1 MVIMKSW
8 NGFAAVLAASTFVS
22 LCLLTARPV
31 AQIPGERPKLVRHIN
46 QSDIEAGRYSLA
58 DLFYA
63 GKFLFETSFNRL
75 DGFGRPG
82 ATGDGNPTRRNPNQP
97 FMTRVSGPDANSCA
111 GCHNKPEVGGSG
123 DFVANVFVLGQLADP
138 VQMSIDPLFSNE
150 RNTLGMHGSGAIE
163 MLARE
168 MTAEL
173 QRIRETARQQAM
185 TSGTF
190 VTRDLVAKGVNF
202 GKITCSPTGDV
213 DTSRVEGVDPDLI
226 IKPFHQKGV
235 VVSVRQFTVNAF
247 NHHHG
252 LQAVERFGL
261 ERTGTRD
268 FDGDGVEDELTA
280 GDITAATI
288 FQVALG
294 NPTRVMPSDLAS
306 RARVQRG
313 EQLFEQIGCARC
325 HIPAMILDNP
335 IYSEPNPYNPPGNL
349 RPGDVSRPFTF
360 DLTRDGPGPHL
371 ERTRDGRAIVRA
383 YTDLKRHKIAD
394 DEDPFFN
401 NERLIQGG
409 VPTDTFITR
418 KLWDVGN
425 SEPYGHRG
433 DLTTIG
439 EAIMHH
445 AGEARPERNRFM
457 ALSPQDQTAIVDF
470 LKTLQ
475 VVPSRGTS
483 LSFR

>member
-1 MVIMKSW
+1 MNRFGKVPVIA
-8 NGFAAVLAASTFVS
+8 GAVVLVS
-22 LCLLTARPV
+22 VALLTARPT
-31 AQIPGERPKLVRHIN
+31 AQIPGERPRLTQHIN
-46 QSDIEAGRYSLA
+46 QADIDAGRYSLA
-58 DLFYA
+58 DLFFA

-82 ATGDGNPTRRNPNQP
+82 STGDGNPTRRTPDQP
-97 FMTRVSGPDANSCA
+97 FMTRVSGPDANNCA

-123 DFVANVFVLGQLADP
+123 DFVANVFVLAQLADP
-138 VQMSIDPLFSNE
+138 VQTSIDSQFSNE

-173 QRIRETARQQAM
+173 HRIREDTRQRAIK
-185 TSGTF
+185 SGQF
-190 VTRDLVAKGVNF
+190 VTSELIAKGVHF
-202 GKITCSPTGDV
+202 GRITCSPSGDV
-213 DTSRVEGVDPDLI
+213 DTSQVEGVDRDLI
-226 IKPFHQKGV
+226 IRPFHQKGV

-252 LQAVERFGL
+252 LQAVERFGV

-280 GDITAATI
+280 GDITAATL

-294 NPTRVMPSDLAS
+294 NPIQVMPSDLAA
-306 RARVQRG
+306 RARVLRG
-313 EQLFEQIGCARC
+313 EQLFNEIGCARC
-325 HIPAMILDNP
+325 HIPALILDNP
-335 IYSEPNPYNPPGNL
+335 VYTEPNPYNPPGNL
-349 RPGDVSRPFTF
+349 RVQDVPRPFAF

-371 ERTRDGRAIVRA
+371 ERTRDGKAIVRA
-383 YTDLKRHKIAD
+383 FTDLKRHRIAD
-394 DEDPFFN
+394 EDDPFFH
-401 NERLIQGG
+401 NERVIQGG
-409 VPTDTFITR
+409 VPTDVFMTR

-433 DLTTIG
+433 DLSTIG

-445 AGEARPERNRFM
+445 AGEARPERTRF
-457 ALSPQDQTAIVDF
+457 LNLPPQDQLALVDF

-475 VVPSRGTS
+475 VVPPPRSALG
-483 LSFR
+483 FR

>member
-1 MVIMKSW
+1 MKRFRKFPVIA
-8 NGFAAVLAASTFVS
+8 GTFVLVS
-22 LCLLTARPV
+22 VVLLTAKPT
-31 AQIPGERPKLVRHIN
+31 AQIPGERPRLTQHIN
-46 QSDIEAGRYSLA
+46 QADINAGRLSLA
-58 DLFYA
+58 DLFFA
-63 GKFLFETSFNRL
+63 GKFLFETNFNRL

-82 ATGDGNPTRRNPNQP
+82 STGDGNPTRRTPDQP
-97 FMTRVSGPDANSCA
+97 FMTRVSGPDASSCA
-111 GCHNKPEVGGSG
+111 GCHNRPEVGGSG
-123 DFVANVFVLGQLADP
+123 EFVVNVFVLAQLADP
-138 VQMSIDPLFSNE
+138 VQTSIDAQFSNE

-173 QRIRETARQQAM
+173 HRIREETRQRAIA
-185 TSGTF
+185 TGTF
-190 VTRDLVAKGVNF
+190 ATSELIAKGVHF
-202 GKITCSPTGDV
+202 GRITCSPTGDV
-213 DTSRVEGVDPDLI
+213 DTSQVEGVDRDLI

-252 LQAVERFGL
+252 LQAVERFGI

-268 FDGDGVEDELTA
+268 FDGDGVEDELTV
-280 GDITAATI
+280 GDITAATL

-294 NPTRVMPSDLAS
+294 NPIQVMPSDLAA
-306 RARVQRG
+306 RARVLRG
-313 EQLFEQIGCARC
+313 EQLFNQIGCARC
-325 HIPAMILDNP
+325 HIPALILDNP
-335 IYSEPNPYNPPGNL
+335 IYTEPNPYNPPGNL
-349 RPGDVSRPFTF
+349 RPQDVPRPFAF

-371 ERTRDGRAIVRA
+371 ERTRDGKAIVRA
-383 YTDLKRHKIAD
+383 YTDLKRHRIAD
-394 DEDPFFN
+394 EDDPYFA
-401 NERLIQGG
+401 NERVIQGG
-409 VPTDTFITR
+409 VPTDVFITR

-445 AGEARPERNRFM
+445 AGEARPERTRF
-457 ALSPQDQTAIVDF
+457 LNLPPQDQLALVDF

-475 VVPSRGTS
+475 VVPPPRSALG
-483 LSFR
+483 FR

>member
-1 MVIMKSW
+1 MNRIGKVPVIA
-8 NGFAAVLAASTFVS
+8 GVVVVVS
-22 LCLLTARPV
+22 VALLTAKPT
-31 AQIPGERPKLVRHIN
+31 AQIPGERPKLTQHIN
-46 QSDIEAGRYSLA
+46 QADIDAGRYSLA
-58 DLFYA
+58 DLFFA
-63 GKFLFETSFNRL
+63 GKFLFATSFNRL

-82 ATGDGNPTRRNPNQP
+82 STGDGNPTRRNPDQP
-97 FMTRVSGPDANSCA
+97 FMTRVSGPEANSCA

-138 VQMSIDPLFSNE
+138 VQTSIDALFSNE
-150 RNTLGMHGSGAIE
+150 RNTVGMHGSGAIE

-173 QRIRETARQQAM
+173 HRIREQARQEAI
-185 TSGTF
+185 TSGRF
-190 VTRDLVAKGVNF
+190 VTKPLVAKGLSF
-202 GKITCSPTGDV
+202 GQITCSPSGDV
-213 DTSRVEGVDPDLI
+213 DTSQVEGVDPDLI

-252 LQAVERFGL
+252 LQAVERFGI

-268 FDGDGVEDELTA
+268 FDGDGVEDELSV
-280 GDITAATI
+280 GDITAATL

-294 NPTRVMPSDLAS
+294 NPIRVMPSDLAS
-306 RARVQRG
+306 RARVMRG
-313 EQLFEQIGCARC
+313 EQLFNQIGCARC
-325 HIPAMILDNP
+325 HIPALILDNP
-335 IYSEPNPYNPPGNL
+335 IYTEPNPYNPPGNL
-349 RPGDVSRPFTF
+349 RVQDVPRPFAF

-371 ERTRDGRAIVRA
+371 ERTRDGKAIVRA
-383 YTDLKRHKIAD
+383 YTDLKRHRIAD
-394 DEDPFFN
+394 EDDPFFN

-409 VPTDTFITR
+409 VPTDVFITR

-433 DLTTIG
+433 DLSTIG

-457 ALSPQDQTAIVDF
+457 NLSAQDQVAIVDF

-475 VVPSRGTS
+475 VVPPPRSALG
-483 LSFR
+483 FR

>member
-1 MVIMKSW
+1 MNRFGKVPVIA
-8 NGFAAVLAASTFVS
+8 GAVVLVS
-22 LCLLTARPV
+22 VALLTARPT
-31 AQIPGERPKLVRHIN
+31 AQIPGERPRLTQHIN
-46 QSDIEAGRYSLA
+46 QADIDAGRYSLA
-58 DLFYA
+58 DLFFA

-82 ATGDGNPTRRNPNQP
+82 STGDGNPTRRTPDQP
-97 FMTRVSGPDANSCA
+97 FMTRVSGPDANNCA

-123 DFVANVFVLGQLADP
+123 DFVANVFVLAQLADP
-138 VQMSIDPLFSNE
+138 VQTSIDSQFSNE

-173 QRIRETARQQAM
+173 HRIREETRQQAVE
-185 TSGTF
+185 TGRF
-190 VTRDLVAKGVNF
+190 VTSELVAKGVHF
-202 GKITCSPTGDV
+202 GQITCSPSGDV
-213 DTSRVEGVDPDLI
+213 DTSQVEGVDRDLI

-252 LQAVERFGL
+252 LQAVERFGV

-280 GDITAATI
+280 GDITAATL

-294 NPTRVMPSDLAS
+294 NPIQVMPSDLAARS
-306 RARVQRG
+306 RVLRG
-313 EQLFEQIGCARC
+313 EQLFNEIGCARC
-325 HIPAMILDNP
+325 HIPALILDNP
-335 IYSEPNPYNPPGNL
+335 IFTEPNPYNPPGNL
-349 RPGDVSRPFTF
+349 RIQDVPRPFAF

-371 ERTRDGRAIVRA
+371 ERTRDGKAIVRA
-383 YTDLKRHKIAD
+383 FTDLKRHRIAD
-394 DEDPFFN
+394 EDDPFFN
-401 NERLIQGG
+401 NERVIQGG
-409 VPTDTFITR
+409 VPTDVFMTR

-433 DLTTIG
+433 DLSTIG

-445 AGEARPERNRFM
+445 AGEARPERTRF
-457 ALSPQDQTAIVDF
+457 LNLPPQDQLALVDF

-475 VVPSRGTS
+475 VVPPPRSS
-483 LSFR
+483 LGFR

>member
-1 MVIMKSW
+1 MKRYGKVPVIA
-8 NGFAAVLAASTFVS
+8 GAVVFVS
-22 LCLLTARPV
+22 VGLLTARPT
-31 AQIPGERPKLVRHIN
+31 AQIPGERPRLTQHIN
-46 QSDIEAGRYSLA
+46 QADIDAGRYSLA
-58 DLFYA
+58 DLFFA
-63 GKFLFETSFNRL
+63 GKFLFATSFNRL

-82 ATGDGNPTRRNPNQP
+82 STGNGNPTRRTPDQP
-97 FMTRVSGPDANSCA
+97 FMTRVSGPDSNSCA
-111 GCHNKPEVGGSG
+111 GCHNQPEVGGGG
-123 DFVANVFVLGQLADP
+123 DFVANVFVLAQLADP
-138 VQMSIDPLFSNE
+138 VQTSIDSQFSNE

-173 QRIRETARQQAM
+173 HRIREGARQQAIQ
-185 TSGTF
+185 SGKF
-190 VTRDLVAKGVNF
+190 VTKDLVTKGVYF
-202 GKITCSPTGDV
+202 GRITCSPSGDV
-213 DTSRVEGVDPDLI
+213 NTSQVEGVDPDLI

-252 LQAVERFGL
+252 LQAVERFGI

-268 FDGDGVEDELTA
+268 FDGDGVEDELTV
-280 GDITAATI
+280 GDITAATL

-294 NPTRVMPSDLAS
+294 NPVQVMPSDLATRS
-306 RARVQRG
+306 RVLRG
-313 EQLFEQIGCARC
+313 EQLFNKIGCARC
-325 HIPAMILDNP
+325 HIPALILDNP
-335 IYSEPNPYNPPGNL
+335 IYTEPNPYNPPGNL
-349 RPGDVSRPFTF
+349 RPQDVPRPFAF
-360 DLTRDGPGPHL
+360 DLTRDGPGPYL
-371 ERTRDGRAIVRA
+371 ERTQDGRAIVRA
-383 YTDLKRHKIAD
+383 YTDLKRHRIAD
-394 DEDPFFN
+394 EDDPFFN
-401 NERLIQGG
+401 NERVIQGG

-445 AGEARPERNRFM
+445 AGEARPERTRF
-457 ALSPQDQTAIVDF
+457 LNLPPQDQLALVDF

-475 VVPSRGTS
+475 VVPQPRSAFG
-483 LSFR
+483 FR

>member
-1 MVIMKSW
+1 MKRFGKVPVIA
-8 NGFAAVLAASTFVS
+8 GAVVLVS
-22 LCLLTARPV
+22 VALLTARPT
-31 AQIPGERPKLVRHIN
+31 AQIPGERPRLTRHIN
-46 QSDIEAGRYSLA
+46 QADIDAGRYSLA
-58 DLFYA
+58 DLFFA

-82 ATGDGNPTRRNPNQP
+82 STGDGNPTRRTPDQP
-97 FMTRVSGPDANSCA
+97 FMTRVSGPDANNCA

-123 DFVANVFVLGQLADP
+123 DFVANVFVLAQLADP
-138 VQMSIDPLFSNE
+138 VQTSIDAQFSNE

-173 QRIRETARQQAM
+173 HRIREETRQRAIK
-185 TSGTF
+185 SGTF
-190 VTRDLVAKGVNF
+190 VTSELVTKGVHF
-202 GKITCSPTGDV
+202 GRITCSPTGDV
-213 DTSRVEGVDPDLI
+213 DTSQVEGVDPDLI

-252 LQAVERFGL
+252 LQAVERFGI

-268 FDGDGVEDELTA
+268 FDGDGVEDELTV

-294 NPTRVMPSDLAS
+294 NPIQVMPSDLAG
-306 RARVQRG
+306 RARVLRG
-313 EQLFEQIGCARC
+313 EQLFNEIGCARC
-325 HIPAMILDNP
+325 HIPALILDNP
-335 IYSEPNPYNPPGNL
+335 IYTEPNPYNPPGNL
-349 RPGDVSRPFTF
+349 QVQDVPRPFAF

-371 ERTRDGRAIVRA
+371 ERTRDGKAIVRA
-383 YTDLKRHKIAD
+383 FTDLKRHRIAD
-394 DEDPFFN
+394 EDDPFFN
-401 NERLIQGG
+401 NERVIQGG
-409 VPTDTFITR
+409 VATDVFITR

-433 DLTTIG
+433 DLSTIG

-445 AGEARPERNRFM
+445 AGEARPERTRF
-457 ALSPQDQTAIVDF
+457 LNLPPQDQLALVDF

-475 VVPSRGTS
+475 VVPAPRSALG
-483 LSFR
+483 FR